1 MPWYDLKTN
10 ACHITRTFYPQLP
23 SSFQATHLG
32 GLRPMLD
39 KLLSSESIMTR
50 KTGND

>member
-10 ACHITRTFYPQLP
+10 ARHITRTFYPQLP
-23 SSFQATHLG
+23 LSFQATHLG

-39 KLLSSESIMTR
+39 KLLSCESIMTR